1 MYREIIARLYEALA
15 REVFE
20 VTIGDQTVKYASK
33 SELLKAISKFEALQ
47 AAEDAVAMGGTG
59 GGYRTRATAAG
70 RFL

>member
-1 MYREIIARLYEALA
+1 MYRETIARLYEALA

-33 SELLKAISKFEALQ
+33 SELLKAISKFEAMQ
-47 AAEDAVAMGGTG
+47 AAEDALATGGVG